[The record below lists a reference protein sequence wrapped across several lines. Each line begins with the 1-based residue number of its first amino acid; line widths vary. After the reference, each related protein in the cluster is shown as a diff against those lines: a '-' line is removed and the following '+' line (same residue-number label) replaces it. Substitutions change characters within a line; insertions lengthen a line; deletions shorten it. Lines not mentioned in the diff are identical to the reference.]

1 MWLVC
6 AQRQTGHTV
15 LLSRGR
21 GTLVQDVVLTFRQM
35 PGGWPSY
42 EKGTATTCYLTGGG
56 FEKSLVNDRGRLALG
71 WRVKQLI
78 RIRRSEERRV
88 GKEDR
93 SGRTDWPSKEA

>member
-56 FEKSLVNDRGRLALG
+56 FEKSLVNDRGRLAVG

-78 RIRRSEERRV
+78 RIRCADADELTYTS
-88 GKEDR
+88 
-93 SGRTDWPSKEA
+93 WLI